1 MQNSGEEFIRES
13 PFQRRRR
20 TIYNRKE
27 PLYSGVARMKKKSQ
41 ERERERDVSGERYN
55 RERERERDVSGE
67 CYNRERERE
76 RDVSGERYNRERER
90 ERDVSGERYN
100 REQERERDVTHVSG
114 GYGREKKRKRNESRE
129 IRNQEEITDLRSIVM
144 ELTDKIEELHRNRS
158 RTRIPSASPNTS
170 ASIKKARNNLEP
182 MNKDYKKFSGSV
194 FVFISKFEK
203 R

>member
-100 REQERERDVTHVSG
+100 REQERERDVSG
-114 GYGREKKRKRNESRE
+114 GYRREKRRKRNESRE

-182 MNKDYKKFSGSV
+182 MNKDYKKV
-194 FVFISKFEK
+194 FRVSICIHQQV
-203 R
+203 